1 MTDSDTDQH
10 IPDQSGDEALDL
22 DTAEGRAPGS
32 FGEPDERLDRQGGI
46 NQGTVP
52 ENLTPEQYAEYKRRQ
67 ALGDAVDDNA
77 AAHMGGTGAQGG
89 QADYGSAGNLA
100 GGLGGDGR

>member
-1 MTDSDTDQH
+1 MTDRDPQDLV
-10 IPDQSGDEALDL
+10 PDRSGNEADDL

-32 FGEPDERLDRQGGI
+32 FGAKDGRLDRQGGI
-46 NQGTVP
+46 NQGTEP
-52 ENLTPEQYAEYKRRQ
+52 QDLTPEQYAEYKRRQ

-77 AAHMGGTGAQGG
+77 AAHMGGSGAQGG

-100 GGLGGDGR
+100 GGLGDGR

>member
-1 MTDSDTDQH
+1 MTDNRPEDQA
-10 IPDQSGDEALDL
+10 PDRSGNEAIDL

-32 FGEPDERLDRQGGI
+32 FGEKDERLFRQGGI
-46 NQGTVP
+46 NQAVDPTT
-52 ENLTPEQYAEYKRRQ
+52 LTPEQYAEYKRRQ

-77 AAHMGGTGAQGG
+77 ASHMGGVGAQGG

-100 GGLGGDGR
+100 GGFGDGR